1 VVHGDGHVRTDVV
14 VCRIGAGGGQKSDA
28 DHGRTHG
35 ASICYAVSMRSP
47 WSVGLIMILFAGI
60 GLTNLGQPH
69 PPLGPAQWIVC
80 GSLLLGGLLMFLN
93 RPWSRW
99 VAVAAALVL
108 VASGALAMK
117 RPEFGLY
124 LQPAI
129 SIVIGFYIVLR
140 TLMVKG
146 QRPPKPTEPSA

>member
-1 VVHGDGHVRTDVV
+1 
-14 VCRIGAGGGQKSDA
+14 
-28 DHGRTHG
+28 
-35 ASICYAVSMRSP
+35 MRSP

-80 GSLLLGGLLMFLN
+80 GALLVGGLLMFLN

-99 VAVAAALVL
+99 VAIAAALIL
-108 VASGALAMK
+108 VASGVLAMK
-117 RPEFGLY
+117 RPEYGLY

-129 SIVIGFYIVLR
+129 SLVIGCYIILR
-140 TLMVKG
+140 TLLVKSP
-146 QRPPKPTEPSA
+146 QPKRPEPSA